1 MDKEIDA
8 RIQALIQQRDN
19 ANNQVVLLSGKIAV
33 LEAENAELKKSA
45 DPPLKEVKGGGK

>member
-19 ANNQVVLLSGKIAV
+19 AMNQVVLLSGKLAALQDEIDQ
-33 LEAENAELKKSA
+33 LKKTN
-45 DPPLKEVKGGGK
+45 DPTLKEVKGGGK